1 MRIEA
6 ATHLNHQRLD
16 MTTPDESRQGPS
28 NQESGSAAEP
38 GRALVALASQP
49 SGEPA
54 PNYRGANF
62 LAQLIA
68 ARDHAPQT
76 RERRRAE
83 PMEALAAYRATAAL
97 VSDSSLSENQ

>member
-6 ATHLNHQRLD
+6 ARHLNHQRLD
-16 MTTPDESRQGPS
+16 MTTQDESRQAPV
-28 NQESGSAAEP
+28 NQESGDEAGR
-38 GRALVALASQP
+38 GRALVVTAPQP
-49 SGEPA
+49 SPEPA
-54 PNYRGANF
+54 STYRQAAF

-68 ARDHAPQT
+68 TRDHAPQT

-97 VSDSSLSENQ
+97 A

>member
-6 ATHLNHQRLD
+6 ATHLNHRRLD
-16 MTTPDESRQGPS
+16 MTTPDESRQGPLS
-28 NQESGSAAEP
+28 PESGKAAEP

-49 SGEPA
+49 SGELA
-54 PNYRGANF
+54 PNYRAANF

-68 ARDHAPQT
+68 TRDHAPQT

-83 PMEALAAYRATAAL
+83 PTEALAAYRAMAAL
-97 VSDSSLSENQ
+97 A

>member
-6 ATHLNHQRLD
+6 ARQLNHRRLD
-16 MTTPDESRQGPS
+16 MTTPDESRQDPI
-28 NQESGSAAEP
+28 NQDSGDAAP
-38 GRALVALASQP
+38 QGRALVTTTPQP
-49 SGEPA
+49 TVEPA
-54 PNYRGANF
+54 SHYRQAAF

-68 ARDHAPQT
+68 TRDHAPQT

-97 VSDSSLSENQ
+97 V

>member
-6 ATHLNHQRLD
+6 ASRPDHQRLD
-16 MTTPDESRQGPS
+16 MTTPDESRQDLI
-28 NQESGSAAEP
+28 NQDFRDAAP
-38 GRALVALASQP
+38 RGRALVMTTAQP
-49 SGEPA
+49 TPEPA
-54 PNYRGANF
+54 SHFRQAAF

-68 ARDHAPQT
+68 TRDYAPQT

-97 VSDSSLSENQ
+97 V

>member
-6 ATHLNHQRLD
+6 ARHLNHQRLD
-16 MTTPDESRQGPS
+16 MTTLDESRQGPV
-28 NQESGSAAEP
+28 NQDSGDAAEP
-38 GRALVALASQP
+38 GRALVATVPQSAAES
-49 SGEPA
+49 A
-54 PNYRGANF
+54 PNYRQATF

-68 ARDHAPQT
+68 TRDHAPQT

-97 VSDSSLSENQ
+97 V

>member
-6 ATHLNHQRLD
+6 ARPLNHQRLD
-16 MTTPDESRQGPS
+16 MTTPDESRQDPV
-28 NQESGSAAEP
+28 NQDLGDAGRQS
-38 GRALVALASQP
+38 RALVITAPP
-49 SGEPA
+49 SAPEPA
-54 PNYRGANF
+54 SNYRQAAF

-68 ARDHAPQT
+68 TRDHAPQT

-97 VSDSSLSENQ
+97 V

>member
-6 ATHLNHQRLD
+6 ARHLNHRRLD
-16 MTTPDESRQGPS
+16 MTTPDESRQGPVT
-28 NQESGSAAEP
+28 QDSGDAAEP
-38 GRALVALASQP
+38 GRALVTIALQP
-49 SGEPA
+49 AGELA
-54 PNYRGANF
+54 PNYRQATF

-68 ARDHAPQT
+68 TRDHAPQT

-97 VSDSSLSENQ
+97 V